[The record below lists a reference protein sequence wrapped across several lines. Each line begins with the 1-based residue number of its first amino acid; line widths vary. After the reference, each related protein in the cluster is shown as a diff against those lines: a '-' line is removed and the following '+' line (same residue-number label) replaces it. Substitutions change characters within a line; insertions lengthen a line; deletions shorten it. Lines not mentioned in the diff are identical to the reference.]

1 VGVWRAG
8 VWGYGKV
15 NGMVDR
21 RKGNVKGGR
30 DYGSVFESG

>member
-1 VGVWRAG
+1 
-8 VWGYGKV
+8 V